1 MLFRKIPLPEKYP
14 ISHVF
19 SHRKELLNLHSV
31 DKKVTSYIDFQAELV
46 RRLSTNQFMQSFPI
60 PGIERHLPLFRK
72 RMFLINNG
80 PQPTMEAARLAWSN
94 RKLRSGSKS
103 ENARRND
110 AIYDRERR
118 TTKRRK
124 KRKKSAENL
133 KRPTEGR
140 YVPLHLSSRPFPSV
154 YVRIRRY
161 TCVSTRVRAYVRS
174 HMSTGRMEMYKQHR
188 GMFFSLGSREKGLNV
203 LLLNHNVRGRVVG
216 ESGRDRTNRT

>member
-1 MLFRKIPLPEKYP
+1 MPLARYTQQRAARVASANNACLTKCWNDRIGKISQMFFGKISLPEDYP

-19 SHRKELLNLHSV
+19 SHRKELCNSYSA
-31 DKKVTSYIDFQAELV
+31 DKKVTNYIGFQAELV

-60 PGIERHLPLFRK
+60 RSIERHLPLFRK

-124 KRKKSAENL
+124 KRKNQQ
-133 KRPTEGR
+133 
-140 YVPLHLSSRPFPSV
+140 
-154 YVRIRRY
+154 RI
-161 TCVSTRVRAYVRS
+161 
-174 HMSTGRMEMYKQHR
+174 
-188 GMFFSLGSREKGLNV
+188 
-203 LLLNHNVRGRVVG
+203 
-216 ESGRDRTNRT
+216 

>member
-1 MLFRKIPLPEKYP
+1 MFFGKISLPEDYP

-19 SHRKELLNLHSV
+19 SHRKELCNSYSA
-31 DKKVTSYIDFQAELV
+31 DKKVTNYIDFQAELV

-60 PGIERHLPLFRK
+60 RSIERHLPLFRK

-124 KRKKSAENL
+124 KRKNQQRIWNAQRRVDMFRCICRHAL
-133 KRPTEGR
+133 
-140 YVPLHLSSRPFPSV
+140 SRPYTYVFANILVWVLACAHTCEVTCRPVVWRCISSIEGCFSV
-154 YVRIRRY
+154 W
-161 TCVSTRVRAYVRS
+161 
-174 HMSTGRMEMYKQHR
+174 G
-188 GMFFSLGSREKGLNV
+188 
-203 LLLNHNVRGRVVG
+203 RGR
-216 ESGRDRTNRT
+216 RA